1 MNKRKILYIC
11 DLNLSNGGAQRVTIE
26 TLPQI
31 SKAFDI
37 FLYMPNNPSS
47 DSSKILESLEIKV
60 IIDFSMTKEKVRDF
74 IRREKIDLV
83 LIQWE
88 NPKWI
93 LLCHQI
99 WKEMKFNYTIF
110 LYELPLI
117 NTPTKNYFGKWYI
130 HAYFK
135 IPLKTF
141 KNLIRAQQKQVSKAM
156 GLNTDKIQIKNKKMN
171 NNSLFI
177 RILHN
182 LLNTF
187 EEVKETQKGLADATK
202 IIAMGEASKYYIDR
216 YFGFKNIIEVEH
228 CASSDIQ
235 GVEGMINLELKY
247 DLCFMAARLEPGK
260 GIFDLLEVVY
270 FTKRLLKRDIRIAIM
285 GRFVDPISKEHFN
298 RKLKKLKLEA
308 NIILL
313 GFVTESQKVITLC
326 SSKIFVYPSRKD
338 IFSISLA
345 NALYCG
351 VPSVTYDLPFVQ
363 QFNEVPLFKIK
374 YKDLKGMSKRIA
386 SLINMSDLETEK
398 FQELRSSIRSSFT
411 SNFNWDKSSEE
422 QITAINCVLEE
433 RNS

>member
-141 KNLIRAQQKQVSKAM
+141 KNLIRAKQKQVSKAM
-156 GLNTDKIQIKNKKMN
+156 RLNIDKIQMKKKQMN
-171 NNSLFI
+171 NNSFFLP
-177 RILHN
+177 
-182 LLNTF
+182 
-187 EEVKETQKGLADATK
+187 K
-202 IIAMGEASKYYIDR
+202 S
-216 YFGFKNIIEVEH
+216 
-228 CASSDIQ
+228 C
-235 GVEGMINLELKY
+235 
-247 DLCFMAARLEPGK
+247 
-260 GIFDLLEVVY
+260 
-270 FTKRLLKRDIRIAIM
+270 
-285 GRFVDPISKEHFN
+285 
-298 RKLKKLKLEA
+298 
-308 NIILL
+308 
-313 GFVTESQKVITLC
+313 
-326 SSKIFVYPSRKD
+326 
-338 IFSISLA
+338 
-345 NALYCG
+345 
-351 VPSVTYDLPFVQ
+351 VP
-363 QFNEVPLFKIK
+363 
-374 YKDLKGMSKRIA
+374 
-386 SLINMSDLETEK
+386 
-398 FQELRSSIRSSFT
+398 
-411 SNFNWDKSSEE
+411 
-422 QITAINCVLEE
+422 
-433 RNS
+433 